1 MSHIDF
7 VLTSHSYLKKLYL
20 HITPPLTVENIVFL
34 LEYFLVVVV
43 VVVVHLTQL
52 ETMQTLC
59 LLFYKSTA
67 KSGSARISF
76 IINATL

>member
-7 VLTSHSYLKKLYL
+7 VLTSHSYLKQLYL
-20 HITPPLTVENIVFL
+20 HITPPLTVENKVFL
-34 LEYFLVVVV
+34 LEYFFVVV
-43 VVVVHLTQL
+43 VVVVHLTQI